1 MLSIGWSKNT
11 NTNTNTIQIS
21 SIYRKRPRKSVA
33 GLLNGIRIS
42 IWNIPSGKMLLPFT
56 KCSVA
61 PEHFRL
67 ERPISIYF
75 STGFS
80 GNLFVNVKKPK
91 AQPQCCEMPNV
102 NRHNLLWFCTVGL
115 FHEVRRFLCKVC
127 NTSLLHAFNSFIDI
141 YNLLK

>member
-1 MLSIGWSKNT
+1 MLSTGWSKNT

-21 SIYRKRPRKSVA
+21 SIYRKLPRKSVA
-33 GLLNGIRIS
+33 GLLNGIRIC

-67 ERPISIYF
+67 ERPKKSWSIYF

-102 NRHNLLWFCTVGL
+102 NRHNLLCYCF
-115 FHEVRRFLCKVC
+115 VRLALSMK
-127 NTSLLHAFNSFIDI
+127 
-141 YNLLK
+141 